1 MLVNHAYYEASH
13 TVEFTIQSEDS
24 AAFVYRTSRRCT
36 TMQERSFR
44 LLLPD
49 CIPSF
54 AAVHNDVWALV
65 VLLVV
70 FPFVRGELKLSFGVS
85 RAFSMAYSDACGKR
99 IYPVV
104 PTLEPPKKAGG
115 APSVAFNGRMHSFM
129 TAAVLGSSAR
139 LVAIDHWD
147 RITGE
152 RTTPYPPDV
161 LYYALDNM
169 EHQGHRVCLV
179 KTDIQSL
186 YEPYGF
192 AHPITSVVGNVLL
205 MDVWGLGSVHVGCRL
220 DDLSAYGAYTREKT
234 ASLRAHTQNAKVSVD
249 GALSVPSRAVSFRDA
264 HLWVD
269 SNSPPEHTV
278 SFWRAMLGHVG
289 LQLEFPLCG
298 VNDSLLVKLL
308 VEHNMWHEANFCL
321 YSRPRKRC
329 GECVEC
335 MYYNTLHASVTT
347 HSININKIW
356 QQFINHYP
364 EATTSVRDIDVP
376 CRWNV
381 FWLEL
386 IRRPDMTP
394 PHAKGFD
401 VLSAY
406 HNVYHKR
413 RWMVN
418 SMKHIVLEE
427 HYDKI
432 RGGLSRIMGM
442 LRIAR

>member
-1 MLVNHAYYEASH
+1 MLVSHEYYEASH
-13 TVEFTIQSEDS
+13 TVVFTIQPEDS
-24 AAFVYRTSRRCT
+24 AALVHRTSRRCT
-36 TMQERSFR
+36 TVQHKSFR

-54 AAVHNDVWALV
+54 ADVHNDVWALL

-70 FPFVRGELKLSFGVS
+70 FPFVRDELHLSFGVS
-85 RAFSMAYSDACGKR
+85 RAFSLAYSDVGGKR
-99 IYPVV
+99 IYPVD
-104 PTLEPPKKAGG
+104 PALEPHKRVGSV
-115 APSVAFNGRMHSFM
+115 PSVAFNGRVHSFV
-129 TAAVLGSSAR
+129 TAAVLGRSAR

-147 RITGE
+147 SITGE
-152 RTTPYPPDV
+152 RTSPYPPDV

-169 EHQGHRVCLV
+169 EHQGHRVSLV

-192 AHPITSVVGNVLL
+192 AHPITSVVGSLLL
-205 MDVWGLGSVHVGCRL
+205 MDVWGLRSVHLGCRL
-220 DDLSAYGAYTREKT
+220 DDLSAYGAYTREPPAKHQ
-234 ASLRAHTQNAKVSVD
+234 SHTQKNTTVSVD
-249 GALSVPSRAVSFRDA
+249 GALSVPTRTVSFRDA
-264 HLWVD
+264 HLWMN
-269 SNSPPEHTV
+269 SYSPPEHTV
-278 SFWRAMLGHVG
+278 SFWRTMLGSVG
-289 LQLEFPLCG
+289 MQLEFPLCG
-298 VNDSLLVKLL
+298 VSDSLLVKLL
-308 VEHNMWHEANFCL
+308 VEHKLWHEANFCL

-329 GECVEC
+329 GECLEC
-335 MYYNTLHASVTT
+335 MYYNSLHTSVTT

-356 QQFINHYP
+356 QQFLNHYP

-394 PHAKGFD
+394 SSAVGFD

-406 HNVYHKR
+406 HNVYHGR

-418 SMKHIVLEE
+418 SMKHIVSEE

-432 RGGLSRIMGM
+432 RSGLSRIMSV
-442 LRIAR
+442 LRG